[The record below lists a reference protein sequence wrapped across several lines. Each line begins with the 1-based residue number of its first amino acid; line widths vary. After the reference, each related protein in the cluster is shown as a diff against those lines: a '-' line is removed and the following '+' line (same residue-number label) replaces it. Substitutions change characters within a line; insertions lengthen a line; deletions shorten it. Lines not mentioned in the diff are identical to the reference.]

1 MDPYMEPQDGN
12 AGGIEGRWLLTE
24 VWRHLETSKSNP
36 QQQSRERNTA
46 LPCQGYKVLRR
57 DLIFHEAT

>member
-1 MDPYMEPQDGN
+1 MDPYMESQDGN

-36 QQQSRERNTA
+36 SSRAERETQLYLA
-46 LPCQGYKVLRR
+46 KDIKCSEE
-57 DLIFHEAT
+57 I

>member
-1 MDPYMEPQDGN
+1 MDPYVEPQDGN

-36 QQQSRERNTA
+36 SSRAERETKLYLA
-46 LPCQGYKVLRR
+46 KDIKCSEE
-57 DLIFHEAT
+57 I

>member
-1 MDPYMEPQDGN
+1 MDPYVEPQDGN

-36 QQQSRERNTA
+36 SSRAERETQLYLA
-46 LPCQGYKVLRR
+46 KDIKCSEE
-57 DLIFHEAT
+57 I